1 MAEFSA
7 FLAIKHAGLAMK
19 EVGKGGKEIS
29 GGSII
34 CTASGK
40 MVTLLFFV
48 LFPSLTSF
56 FLLVAGLRSGA
67 GSPEYSASKAA

>member
-1 MAEFSA
+1 LAEFSA
-7 FLAIKHAGLAMK
+7 FLAIKHAGMAMK

-40 MVTLLFFV
+40 MVYITLFC
-48 LFPSLTSF
+48 SF
-56 FLLVAGLRSGA
+56 F
-67 GSPEYSASKAA
+67 PP